1 MSKRIVAITLIA
13 LIFSGVFIVKPAIG
27 DGNEGGQAGGSGLNG
42 CNANPN
48 WTLDTCTGAE
58 WRYYKT
64 TSNKVEILGNRGNN
78 LYAHSAT
85 ITGCGEAGGYWRYA
99 MVAYREGTLSDGKTK
114 YKAGDQVGVIG
125 MAGNNESVYDSI
137 YWSSSNGMNYY
148 TGKEQMKKDFKKV
161 QAEYEKAQEQWPE
174 IFTLGFNSKSNLSW
188 FCSGGDQPE
197 YYSVSNVSNR
207 SSQKAPSN
215 GSGTVTTGIV
225 KDSKTARSSNREIE
239 VGAVAYVTFSHDAY
253 ATKSKSSVG
262 WEVTRTVTI
271 NGTKK
276 NGFKQSGYT
285 ISMPGGSSYSWN
297 QLGDSKSGTINI
309 TEDRGS
315 GQTPRYRATGTGSAN
330 SRKKTDGNEWYVSR
344 DFYRFLFIKE
354 GVYDF
359 CETFSLNGKE
369 ITKACSKITVVN
381 PDNTPGECDA
391 WAPNSYKNSSLTSG
405 TSSVVSKVKNTTIGG
420 DWSDRVYAKPGDKT
434 NWIHCFYP
442 GAQWVYNMDAT
453 GIGVVDANTGGH
465 APHSGNNTNNSYAPM
480 SELYGNAWD
489 KSYLEITTNNI
500 RAPQPKKA
508 TYAAGDW
515 RIKSLKDEYI
525 IEHGEGINKVGKT
538 LKETS
543 NTGFPIKASVT
554 NDGTHSW
561 ACGNETCHHSNDYLA
576 GNAEGDSDTDSARVL
591 VPYNFNTTASIE
603 LNDGSLFAGEAAQIK
618 SMTVNVETRYNATTK
633 GTYATN
639 VDYAKIQVASY
650 PYGSNDGGAA
660 RIVDGTASAD
670 ICDLSGYTGCTKL
683 GENDGLKLNTDG
695 NLKGSSDSVTLS
707 GSFNVYDAPAGTYY
721 CVIMAVYPA
730 SSGSDTTMKKDEAAD
745 SWYISAPSCSKI
757 AKKPTL
763 QVWGSGMYTS
773 GNVAT
778 PYAVKHIVDG
788 ELNDDPFS
796 ATAKDNII
804 FSSWVEQNIVAN
816 GLVSMASGAAT
827 GSAGNFNNTN
837 NRTYNGL
844 SGSYYGSDSG
854 DAFCVVSPLT
864 MPNNKCSSGAKPGGN
879 SNSMN
884 PSEEKEALLSAF
896 TDEDSETGNYEVH
909 SGVCSLGNIN
919 PDTLFSEKKTHVYKC
934 NNNFAITGDIVA
946 LDTDGTYSS
955 LEEIPKI
962 IIYAKKNIYID
973 CSVGRVDAVII
984 AEENVRTC
992 ADASGSSPS
1001 VNSKDRSKQ
1010 LVING
1015 TVITNK
1021 LYAQRTYGASTGAN
1035 SGVPAEIINY
1045 DTSLYLWG
1053 APRADATGSGK
1064 LESVYQTELAPRY

>member
-1 MSKRIVAITLIA
+1 MKKVRLITILLCLYVLSAFSLNVFANGGGEGHDPGGGSCGAYWDTCFGMAWQKYKVVKDLPSGGVHFHYTDNTDPDGPVQIKGCTEGQYVYNLGFSTHSPLEEGYQVSTQRDKSFKEAQAPKAKGAYNGSKNTTNGYLEVVGYESNEDVKKAFLDMKEYIKNNPDTP
-13 LIFSGVFIVKPAIG
+13 FSGDKDISWADVGYFCFTPPEDRESDYFSSSKVTVNGSTVAETGIEIEQTTKESDDVYVRTDQTTIGFTHNIYADHKSENANWEVKKEFKK
-27 DGNEGGQAGGSGLNG
+27 DDKSVSFTGGSGGETSGTANITNSFSGHDKAKFISETSPQYSDTYKKALDLVATYKLCESIAVNDTSSFLTKVCANIKVPYNFRNTASISLNSE
-42 CNANPN
+42 N
-48 WTLDTCTGAE
+48 
-58 WRYYKT
+58 
-64 TSNKVEILGNRGNN
+64 I
-78 LYAHSAT
+78 YA
-85 ITGCGEAGGYWRYA
+85 GEA
-99 MVAYREGTLSDGKTK
+99 T
-114 YKAGDQVGVIG
+114 
-125 MAGNNESVYDSI
+125 
-137 YWSSSNGMNYY
+137 
-148 TGKEQMKKDFKKV
+148 
-161 QAEYEKAQEQWPE
+161 
-174 IFTLGFNSKSNLSW
+174 
-188 FCSGGDQPE
+188 
-197 YYSVSNVSNR
+197 
-207 SSQKAPSN
+207 
-215 GSGTVTTGIV
+215 
-225 KDSKTARSSNREIE
+225 
-239 VGAVAYVTFSHDAY
+239 
-253 ATKSKSSVG
+253 
-262 WEVTRTVTI
+262 
-271 NGTKK
+271 
-276 NGFKQSGYT
+276 
-285 ISMPGGSSYSWN
+285 
-297 QLGDSKSGTINI
+297 NI
-309 TEDRGS
+309 
-315 GQTPRYRATGTGSAN
+315 
-330 SRKKTDGNEWYVSR
+330 
-344 DFYRFLFIKE
+344 
-354 GVYDF
+354 
-359 CETFSLNGKE
+359 SLNGKV
-369 ITKACSKITVVN
+369 KVN
-381 PDNTPGECDA
+381 KR
-391 WAPNSYKNSSLTSG
+391 KN
-405 TSSVVSKVKNTTIGG
+405 
-420 DWSDRVYAKPGDKT
+420 D
-434 NWIHCFYP
+434 
-442 GAQWVYNMDAT
+442 
-453 GIGVVDANTGGH
+453 
-465 APHSGNNTNNSYAPM
+465 
-480 SELYGNAWD
+480 
-489 KSYLEITTNNI
+489 TTN
-500 RAPQPKKA
+500 
-508 TYAAGDW
+508 
-515 RIKSLKDEYI
+515 
-525 IEHGEGINKVGKT
+525 
-538 LKETS
+538 
-543 NTGFPIKASVT
+543 
-554 NDGTHSW
+554 
-561 ACGNETCHHSNDYLA
+561 
-576 GNAEGDSDTDSARVL
+576 
-591 VPYNFNTTASIE
+591 
-603 LNDGSLFAGEAAQIK
+603 
-618 SMTVNVETRYNATTK
+618 
-633 GTYATN
+633 GTYATRVNEAKLIVVSFLSNSDDGSLGASESASDDICGAIDRDCDNIVTKTGLSFNSGGN
-639 VDYAKIQVASY
+639 VDGEEIALSSLLGNAT
-650 PYGSNDGGAA
+650 
-660 RIVDGTASAD
+660 TA
-670 ICDLSGYTGCTKL
+670 
-683 GENDGLKLNTDG
+683 
-695 NLKGSSDSVTLS
+695 
-707 GSFNVYDAPAGTYY
+707 NVYDAPAGSYY
-721 CVIMAVYPA
+721 CVAVAVYPA
-730 SSGSDTTMKKDEAAD
+730 SSGNDKMMDASGSD

-992 ADASGSSPS
+992 ANASGSSPS